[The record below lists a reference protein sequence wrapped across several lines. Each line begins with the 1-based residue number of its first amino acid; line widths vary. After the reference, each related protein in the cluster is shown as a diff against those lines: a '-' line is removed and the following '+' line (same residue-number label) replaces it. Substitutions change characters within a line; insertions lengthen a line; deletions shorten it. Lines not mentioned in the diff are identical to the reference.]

1 MQGAGDGLAEAVD
14 GPCSLGVLG
23 QMKLQWLQFRVLNH
37 PPQGFPQLCPRGAGA
52 GTVPGAGGIWGGS
65 GGEEPGLWVTLPEGI
80 VKLLSQWVRPVLL
93 LKLIIEE
100 GKRVCGS
107 VYHVAGPGLAHVW
120 GIYRLWEKQ
129 RRGE

>member
-1 MQGAGDGLAEAVD
+1 M
-14 GPCSLGVLG
+14 
-23 QMKLQWLQFRVLNH
+23 
-37 PPQGFPQLCPRGAGA
+37 
-52 GTVPGAGGIWGGS
+52 GS

-100 GKRVCGS
+100 GKRVCSS

-120 GIYRLWEKQ
+120 GIDRLWGKQ
-129 RRGE
+129 RRGG